1 MENRSAKKT
10 ISRRLALLAIVTTL
24 GAAVLAGCSSDNSD
38 GGNTTAVSGS
48 GNMNPEGLPI
58 VKEQVTLNVLTVRW
72 GNMGDSFVKNTWLQE
87 LEKNSNVKINWQV
100 MSSNDWN
107 DQKSVMLASGK
118 LPDVILGDIAY
129 GDSDIVNNAGSF
141 LALDE
146 LIDKHMP
153 NLKAAMEES
162 PELRKISTFP
172 DGKIYSLPARLP
184 SRPVTQNQPVIN
196 KAWLD
201 KLGLAAPTNIDELY
215 TVLKAFKEKDPN
227 GNGKADEI
235 PSSNAGDIDMF
246 LLTPFGITDLRAN
259 RMMIQDGKPVYYPTS
274 EAYKEGLKWARKL
287 YEEGLIDKESFTQ
300 DNTMLTAKRQNPD
313 VPLIGFTYQWT
324 PDAVFGKW
332 SDQYET
338 IAPIA
343 GPDGKRYQEGDP
355 SGLSFRRNQLL
366 ITSSSKY
373 PEVAARWAD
382 QFYTN
387 EASIQ
392 NFWGAIGT
400 SIEKGT
406 DGTYSLLKAPEGTSA
421 DAWYWDNSFRDFGP
435 KYVSPDFEKNIKLDP
450 TTGDGLKLQLDKLGK
465 DDVTE
470 PFPSVMYT
478 AEEYQELPTLTTDID
493 GYIASTRAE
502 WITKGGIDEN
512 WDAYVKK
519 LEEMG
524 LAKLI
529 KIYEDAYD
537 RYMSVK

>member
-1 MENRSAKKT
+1 MA
-10 ISRRLALLAIVTTL
+10 TTL
-24 GAAVLAGCSSDNSD
+24 GTSALAGCSGDNMNNA
-38 GGNTTAVSGS
+38 GTAAVGES

-141 LALDE
+141 LALDD

-153 NLKAAMEES
+153 NLKAAMEQS
-162 PELRKISTFP
+162 PELKKISTFP

-201 KLGLAAPTNIDELY
+201 KLGLQAPTTIEELY
-215 TVLKAFKEKDPN
+215 AVLKAFKEKDPN
-227 GNGKADEI
+227 GNGQADEI
-235 PSSNAGDIDMF
+235 PTSSAGDLDLF

-259 RMMIQDGKPVYYPTS
+259 HMMIQDGKTVYYPTA
-274 EAYKEGLKWARKL
+274 EAYKESLKWARKL
-287 YEEGLIDKESFTQ
+287 YEEGLIDQESFTQ

-400 SIEKGT
+400 SIEKGG
-406 DGTYSLLKAPEGTSA
+406 DGTYSLMKAPEGTSA

-450 TTGDGLKLQLDKLGK
+450 TTGDGLKLQLDELGK
-465 DDVTE
+465 EHVTE

-529 KIYEDAYD
+529 KIYEDAYE